1 MQSALSGGEH
11 FPLLAA
17 LLILDFGRFSSPQV
31 PDRFVVFQNVFHLIR
46 QVGIDLRQSLG
57 QILVNRAFGNPE
69 LFGDCPNRVL
79 RFHDAAAYFNGSLFD
94 VIVHVP
100 ASLLEIVWYII

>member
-1 MQSALSGGEH
+1 M
-11 FPLLAA
+11 
-17 LLILDFGRFSSPQV
+17 ILKDM
-31 PDRFVVFQNVFHLIR
+31 FHLIR
-46 QVGIDLRQSLG
+46 QVGIDLGQPLG
-57 QILVNRAFGNPE
+57 QILVYRALGNPE
-69 LFGDCPNRVL
+69 LFGDCSNRML